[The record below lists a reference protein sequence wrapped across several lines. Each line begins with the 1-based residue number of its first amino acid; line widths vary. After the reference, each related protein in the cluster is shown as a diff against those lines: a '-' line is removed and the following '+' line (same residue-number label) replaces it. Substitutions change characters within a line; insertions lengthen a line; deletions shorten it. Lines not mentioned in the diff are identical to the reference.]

1 MMKIKYSFSFVIDF
15 VSVVWSLWQDWLLDS
30 SRTQIAS
37 LFRSPLWW
45 SSVVPLSLLHRFLFF
60 LFSFITPPL
69 LASVPVSQQRRPLEA
84 QTSDDVDSVSG
95 SSLLQLSDEMPV
107 FFFFFFS
114 CLISLV
120 VFSPLWQAAL
130 TLSDLRSLSPSPVP
144 PPPLLSP
151 SMLLFLLCRRLPSP
165 NLTPLPQ
172 SQVTFPFFCASFFI
186 LLHIISHF
194 SRLPCPSSLLSSGA
208 QGAWLTSGADI
219 TPVPLL
225 SSPDLDALCDPVA
238 PALAASLPRSSPPHS
253 SSYSTSVLFSSPRP
267 QLVVSPSAPPAPPGT
282 SAGDKLPLSPTVWDS
297 LSDLTFALR
306 RLNVPLQSSGQGDS
320 CELRFRPDQTGA
332 GFKDGHH
339 RKQSWTGKD
348 QVRSCVQ
355 CLNLDCLVWLCG

>member
-1 MMKIKYSFSFVIDF
+1 MVKLCCSSFTLTSFSLLPLFLHHSSSPRLSSCFTTTAPPGGSNVRWCGLSLRF
-15 VSVVWSLWQDWLLDS
+15 VSASAVWRD
-30 SRTQIAS
+30 AS
-37 LFRSPLWW
+37 LLLLLLLLLLSDLFCRLLSSLIGRSHTFRPQIVKSIARPTSP
-45 SSVVPLSLLHRFLFF
+45 SPFSVDAPLPLVSTPPVPKSHPSTSESGNLLSLL
-60 LFSFITPPL
+60 
-69 LASVPVSQQRRPLEA
+69 
-84 QTSDDVDSVSG
+84 
-95 SSLLQLSDEMPV
+95 
-107 FFFFFFS
+107 
-114 CLISLV
+114 
-120 VFSPLWQAAL
+120 
-130 TLSDLRSLSPSPVP
+130 
-144 PPPLLSP
+144 
-151 SMLLFLLCRRLPSP
+151 
-165 NLTPLPQ
+165 
-172 SQVTFPFFCASFFI
+172 CASFFI

-306 RLNVPLQSSGQGDS
+306 RLNVPLQSSRQGDS
-320 CELRFRPDQTGA
+320 CELRFRPDQTGP